1 MKAKLLPLLSIL
13 LVTNIS
19 FAQDLALTD
28 KIIWDENRPLSW
40 KDFRGPVDNKLQFKA
55 WTCSGVFYKIQQI
68 SKDKITVNIV
78 TFFDPN
84 KSWLDKKIVSGKLL
98 EHEQHHFDITKIQ
111 SRLFMKDLLEIDF
124 STKEITIEKIR
135 QGYSQNLKDICI
147 INDRYDN
154 ETEHSTNEEQQNL
167 WNARINKML
176 IETKDYDF
184 KELTLKFRISLSNE

>member
-68 SKDKITVNIV
+68 SKDKITVSIV

-135 QGYSQNLKDICI
+135 QGYSRNLKDICI